1 MNKQRKFLAILLMF
15 SMILSMMMITGCSSK
30 YTKPGKDKDA
40 LVVTI
45 GKDKI
50 YMDTLKPYIADTEIS
65 TEYYNQMY
73 KQYDAEYN
81 IWTEKNEDGVV
92 NSVGLRN
99 EVLENFEEMYIIN
112 KEAQKK
118 DGKYEISKADL
129 KKLKANSKKL
139 VKTFSKKMIK
149 KTGFKNDSFVEMQKM
164 KYVYDKYKEDLIK
177 TFKVTK
183 DNVKKDYD
191 YDNIYRQYTTTY
203 LYIATTS
210 TDESGNQTVMSEDE
224 KKEAKKT
231 MEKALDMLKD
241 GKSAEEVVKKY
252 PEITSE
258 EKTYTQKEAYPDK
271 VPGTK
276 ETKDDG
282 TQEQDTEPDDYV
294 EKTKKL
300 KKDEYTNVFEYSS
313 NYAIGIMKDNDSKEA
328 YDAAIEQG
336 ITEKEE
342 EMFEK
347 KVKELKK
354 TKEYKIKVNKD
365 VWHSIKLGNITIIQD
380 EFNKATGNL
389 VDKGANSSRTTTTT
403 E

>member
-1 MNKQRKFLAILLMF
+1 MIQTLEWMEDTVLNKQRKFLAILLMF

-164 KYVYDKYKEDLIK
+164 KYGV
-177 TFKVTK
+177 FK
-183 DNVKKDYD
+183 NP
-191 YDNIYRQYTTTY
+191 
-203 LYIATTS
+203 
-210 TDESGNQTVMSEDE
+210 SGVC
-224 KKEAKKT
+224 
-231 MEKALDMLKD
+231 
-241 GKSAEEVVKKY
+241 
-252 PEITSE
+252 
-258 EKTYTQKEAYPDK
+258 
-271 VPGTK
+271 
-276 ETKDDG
+276 
-282 TQEQDTEPDDYV
+282 
-294 EKTKKL
+294 
-300 KKDEYTNVFEYSS
+300 
-313 NYAIGIMKDNDSKEA
+313 
-328 YDAAIEQG
+328 
-336 ITEKEE
+336 
-342 EMFEK
+342 
-347 KVKELKK
+347 
-354 TKEYKIKVNKD
+354 
-365 VWHSIKLGNITIIQD
+365 
-380 EFNKATGNL
+380 
-389 VDKGANSSRTTTTT
+389 
-403 E
+403 